1 MTGRF
6 RVCAENFGANYSTSE
21 HVLVKEVVITD
32 RRKDL
37 RTLNYAMMDAYLYD
51 NVDYFYVVYDGV
63 GPINHDNFDNSSLL
77 SVR

>member
-1 MTGRF
+1 
-6 RVCAENFGANYSTSE
+6 
-21 HVLVKEVVITD
+21 VITD

-63 GPINHDNFDNSSLL
+63 GPINYDNFDNSSLL

>member
-1 MTGRF
+1 M
-6 RVCAENFGANYSTSE
+6 
-21 HVLVKEVVITD
+21 ITD

-63 GPINHDNFDNSSLL
+63 GPINHDNFNNSSLL